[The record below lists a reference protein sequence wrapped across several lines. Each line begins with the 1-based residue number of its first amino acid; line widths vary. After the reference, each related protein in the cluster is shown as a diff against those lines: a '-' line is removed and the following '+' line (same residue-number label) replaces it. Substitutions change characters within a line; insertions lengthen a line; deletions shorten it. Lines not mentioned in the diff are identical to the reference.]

1 MIDNTNRYTQMQ
13 QRAYDVQADM
23 WSVTNRNPVVG
34 YFDDHN
40 EWDDYRVYL
49 WKDIINLSEKEVL
62 DFGCGPGRNLVK
74 WHNLVKSIDGVD
86 ISEINLSNALIW
98 IIENGLNPADFTLYK
113 NDGISL
119 STIPSERYDV
129 VMSTVALQHIC
140 VYEIRLNL
148 LKEFYRVLRPG
159 GKITIQMGFGPDHPR
174 SVGYYDNFYDATGTN
189 SEMDTRIV
197 DTDQIRTDLLNIGF
211 TNFNSYIRPIM
222 PGDSHSNWIF
232 FNAEK

>member
-74 WHNLVKSIDGVD
+74 WHNLVKFRG
-86 ISEINLSNALIW
+86 LITSFRGFFKRCDRRRRDW
-98 IIENGLNPADFTLYK
+98 
-113 NDGISL
+113 SL
-119 STIPSERYDV
+119 P
-129 VMSTVALQHIC
+129 H
-140 VYEIRLNL
+140 
-148 LKEFYRVLRPG
+148 
-159 GKITIQMGFGPDHPR
+159 
-174 SVGYYDNFYDATGTN
+174 
-189 SEMDTRIV
+189 
-197 DTDQIRTDLLNIGF
+197 
-211 TNFNSYIRPIM
+211 
-222 PGDSHSNWIF
+222 
-232 FNAEK
+232 